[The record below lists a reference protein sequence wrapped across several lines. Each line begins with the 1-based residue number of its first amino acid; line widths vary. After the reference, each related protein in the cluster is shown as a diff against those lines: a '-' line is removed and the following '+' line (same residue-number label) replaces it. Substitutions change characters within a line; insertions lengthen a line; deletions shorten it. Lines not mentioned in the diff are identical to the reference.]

1 MIALAL
7 ALALA
12 PQDLSNA
19 FAAPDGLRVTLWAES
34 PQLFNPTAIDV
45 DAHGRIWV
53 VEAVNYR
60 AWNGRNPGR
69 RHEDGD
75 RVVVLEDKD
84 GDGKAETSTVFA
96 QDREL
101 VAPLGIAVIGDS
113 VFVSCSPTIWRY
125 RDKDGDLR
133 ADEKTVFLTGFGGP
147 DHDHGV
153 HSVVAGPDGRLWFTA
168 GNAGPHVV
176 TDASGWTLRSGSA
189 YTGGGAHEASNRAGM
204 VSDDGRKWTGGLILS
219 VNEDG
224 TGLRVFAH
232 DFRNPYEV
240 ALDSFGNVFT
250 ADNDD
255 DGNACCRL
263 VEVIEGGDY
272 GFFSEDGART
282 WQADRLSGQ
291 DVWRAHWHQDDPGVA
306 PAGFRNGAGG
316 PTGLCVYEGGLLPE
330 RFVGAVLDCDA
341 GAGVVY
347 AHHPKRAGSG
357 SDFDREVFLRAT
369 DDGGERKQGWFRPS
383 DVCIGADGAVYVA
396 DWYDPGVGGHGMGD
410 REAYGRILRIAPAG
424 ARASTPADD
433 AADPIVALASP
444 AVDVRYAAWLWL
456 RAAPPAEAS
465 PRVFELWDGP
475 LPQRARML
483 WLFADLDR
491 RGAISHPFVHGI
503 PAFDDPELV
512 VTALRA
518 TGERGQ
524 GIETVVDDPRVRLES
539 LPRNPAGSTRAR
551 IPLLD
556 FARHYVT
563 GDRTALEAFGLACRG
578 AEEAV
583 FAALL
588 AGHGKPPAQWPAAFA
603 EIAWRL
609 HPLSALP
616 AFLARALARELSEE
630 DRARAVSAIAFVDDP
645 RAVEAMLA
653 IEESG
658 PADTQALAASWLARL
673 AEGRWA
679 KFGLQARLGSRTR
692 DGAAKVFDSGRLSQ
706 GAREL
711 DVPLDGAHTVFLVVN
726 DQGDGNSHDWASF
739 GDLRLA
745 GPGGELA
752 LGARPFLRASTG
764 WGELGRDRNAG
775 GGPIT
780 IDGVP
785 FATGLGAHAPAEIAI
800 KVPPGF
806 DRLRAIVGPDDG
818 GTTQPGARTSLSIEV
833 WLGKPPDRSA
843 FDAARA
849 TLLDAA
855 RPLDERIAAARA
867 LVADRE
873 GAALLVQRAL
883 DGALDPAIQ
892 DAVAEP
898 MRRHPDPAL
907 RALASKPFAKP
918 GTALAK
924 LPPVAE
930 LAARSGDPARGR
942 AVFFGEKAQCAAC
955 HVSGVRGGMLGPEL
969 TRIGEKLDP
978 TGLLLAILE
987 PSASI
992 AFGFE
997 TIAVTRTDGASHAG
1011 FVLADGDPLVLKD
1024 FAGARLV
1031 IPAAEIATR
1040 AAQAISLMPEGLAL
1054 GLSEQE
1060 LVDLV
1065 AFLRERPFDDLAL
1078 GEPIAL
1084 FDGKSLAG
1092 WTGFFPD
1099 GTATEAVWSV
1109 KDGVLV
1115 NRGSPIGYLRTVRAF
1130 TDYVLVVEW
1139 RFPGKPG
1146 NGGVLLRQIGDDKV
1160 WPRSIEAQL
1169 ESGSAGDIWNIDAF
1183 GMETAPDRTEGRRTR
1198 KLAASSEHPLGEW
1211 NRYEIVLNGD
1221 ALRLTVNGVVQNE
1234 AFGCERV
1241 PGPIV
1246 LQSEGSGME
1255 FKRIELR
1262 EIRR

>member
-12 PQDLSNA
+12 PQDLSHA

-45 DAHGRIWV
+45 DSKGRVWV

-60 AWNGRNPGR
+60 TWNGRNPGR

-84 GDGKAETSTVFA
+84 GDGTAETSTVFA

-125 RDKDGDLR
+125 RDRDGDLR
-133 ADEKTVFLTGFGGP
+133 ADEKTVFLTGFGGH

-153 HSVVAGPDGRLWFTA
+153 HSLVGGPDERLWFTV

-176 TDASGWTLRSGSA
+176 TDASGWTLRAGSA
-189 YTGGGAHEASNRAGM
+189 YTGGGASEAPNRPGLI
-204 VSDDGRKWTGGLILS
+204 SDDGKKWVGGLVLS
-219 VNEDG
+219 VKPDG

-240 ALDSFGNVFT
+240 AVDSFGNVFT

-255 DGNACCRL
+255 DGNASCRL
-263 VEVIEGGDY
+263 VHVLPGGDH
-272 GFFSEDGART
+272 GFTSEDGART
-282 WQADRLSGQ
+282 WQADRLAGQ
-291 DVWRAHWHQDDPGVA
+291 DAWRAHWHQDDPGTA
-306 PAGFRNGAGG
+306 PAGYRNGAGG
-316 PTGLCVYEGGLLPE
+316 PTGLCVYEGGVLPD
-330 RFVGAVLDCDA
+330 RFIGAVLDCDA

-347 AHHPKRAGSG
+347 AHFPKSDGAGLA
-357 SDFDREVFLRAT
+357 FDREVLLRAT
-369 DDGGERKQGWFRPS
+369 QDDGARQKGWFRPS
-383 DVCIGADGAVYVA
+383 DVCIGADGAAYVA
-396 DWYDPGVGGHGMGD
+396 DWYDPGVGGHGSGD
-410 REAYGRILRIAPAG
+410 REAYGRILRVAP
-424 ARASTPADD
+424 RTSPPFV
-433 AADPIVALASP
+433 DPRTIG
-444 AVDVRYAAWLWL
+444 
-456 RAAPPAEAS
+456 E
-465 PRVFELWDGP
+465 
-475 LPQRARML
+475 Q
-483 WLFADLDR
+483 R
-491 RGAISHPFVHGI
+491 RGAIPNARFRYSTPWNGGRPI
-503 PAFDDPELV
+503 PIREPRDAIENARRAWWTRSLLAPHMGEPG
-512 VTALRA
+512 TPARATYLRA
-518 TGERGQ
+518 ALAQ
-524 GIETVVDDPRVRLES
+524 GWDGDREVWLHLARDEEPAIRLQVAAELARNRDARS
-539 LPRNPAGSTRAR
+539 LPIAR
-551 IPLLD
+551 ELA
-556 FARHYVT
+556 ARHLA
-563 GDRTALEAFGLACRG
+563 GDRWALEAIGLACEG
-578 AEEAV
+578 IEEEV

-588 AGHGKPPAQWPAAFA
+588 AEHGKPPTQWPAAFA

-609 HPLSALP
+609 HPKGAVP
-616 AFLARALARELSEE
+616 AFLARALAPELGEE
-630 DRARAVSAIAFVDDP
+630 DRARAVSAIAFVDDA

-653 IEESG
+653 ISESG
-658 PADTQALAASWLARL
+658 PADAQALATSWLARL
-673 AEGRWA
+673 AEGRWE
-679 KFGLQARLGSRTR
+679 KFGLEARLGSTTR
-692 DGAAKVFDSGRLSQ
+692 DGAAKAFDSGHMSK
-706 GAREL
+706 GAREI
-711 DVPLDGAHTVFLVVN
+711 DVPLDGARTAFLVVT
-726 DQGDGNSHDWASF
+726 DAGDGNSHDWASF
-739 GDLRLA
+739 ANLRLVGA
-745 GPGGELA
+745 RGELA
-752 LGARPFLRASTG
+752 LHDAPLLRASTG

-775 GGPIT
+775 GGPIA

-785 FATGLGAHAPAEIAI
+785 FAHGLGAHAPAEIAI
-800 KVPPGF
+800 KIPPGF
-806 DRLRAIVGPDDG
+806 ERLRATVGPDDG
-818 GTTQPGARTSLSIEV
+818 GTTQPGALTSLSIEV
-833 WLGKPPDRSA
+833 WLARPPDRSA

-855 RPLDERIAAARA
+855 RPLDVRIAAARELA
-867 LVADRE
+867 ADRE

-883 DGALDPAIQ
+883 DDALDPAIK
-892 DAVAEP
+892 DAIAEP

-942 AVFFGEKAQCAAC
+942 AQFFGEKAKCAAC
-955 HVSGVRGGMLGPEL
+955 HVVGVRGGVLGPEL
-969 TRIGEKLDP
+969 TRIGEKLDR

-987 PSASI
+987 PNAGI
-992 AFGFE
+992 AFGYE
-997 TIAVTRTDGASHAG
+997 TIAVTTHDGASHAG
-1011 FVLADGDPLVLKD
+1011 FVLADGDQLVLKD

-1031 IPAAEIATR
+1031 IPAVEIATR
-1040 AAQAISLMPEGLAL
+1040 TPQTTSLMPEGIAL

-1065 AFLRERPFDDLAL
+1065 AFLRERPFDELRL

-1084 FDGKSLAG
+1084 FDGRSLDG
-1092 WTGFFPD
+1092 WTGHFPS
-1099 GTATEAVWSV
+1099 GAATEAVWSV

-1115 NRGSPIGYLRTVRAF
+1115 NRGLPIGYLRTTRAF

-1139 RFPGKPG
+1139 RFPGTPG
-1146 NGGVLLRQIGDDKV
+1146 NGGVLLRQVGDDKV

-1198 KLAASSEHPLGEW
+1198 KLAVSSEHPLGEW
-1211 NRYEIVLNGD
+1211 NRYEIVLNGG

-1246 LQSEGSGME
+1246 LQSEGTAME
-1255 FKRIELR
+1255 FRRVELR
-1262 EIRR
+1262 EILR